1 MMSGN
6 EIRENLRASLRLYG
20 VTDRSWLRGET
31 LVQQVEKA
39 LQGGVTFLQ
48 LREKQLQEEEFLEE
62 ALKIR
67 ELCSRYHVPFVIDDN
82 VKVALRSGADGVH
95 LGQADMGIQEA
106 RRILGEDKIIGLSA
120 RTAGQAVQAEKDG
133 ADYLGAGAVFG
144 TSTKSDAITL
154 PKGILK
160 EICRSVSI
168 PVVAIGG
175 INSSN
180 LLELRGTGISGAAV
194 VSAIFAAE
202 DIAAAARRLNVLA
215 GQVTGL

>member
-95 LGQADMGIQEA
+95 LGRADMGIQEA

-120 RTAGQAVQAEKDG
+120 RTVGQAVQAEKDG

>member
-48 LREKQLQEEEFLEE
+48 LREQQLQEEEFLEE

-120 RTAGQAVQAEKDG
+120 RTVGQAVQAEKDG

>member
-62 ALKIR
+62 ALKIK

-82 VKVALRSGADGVH
+82 VRVALR
-95 LGQADMGIQEA
+95 
-106 RRILGEDKIIGLSA
+106 
-120 RTAGQAVQAEKDG
+120 
-133 ADYLGAGAVFG
+133 
-144 TSTKSDAITL
+144 
-154 PKGILK
+154 
-160 EICRSVSI
+160 
-168 PVVAIGG
+168 
-175 INSSN
+175 
-180 LLELRGTGISGAAV
+180 
-194 VSAIFAAE
+194 
-202 DIAAAARRLNVLA
+202 
-215 GQVTGL
+215 